1 MTSEPVDV
9 LVIGAGLRG
18 LAAGLRLL
26 REQPTAR
33 LALVEKAPQP
43 GGNTRTQR
51 SNGFL
56 CELGPFAFART
67 EVEPVCALLRHPP
80 AVVEPLPSGSHGH
93 LFLGDRLASIAV
105 DPVPVSFRTGAEEL
119 VQACRRDLGT
129 RLRLGRAATRIEPNG
144 EAFVVTLGGEAPTHV
159 AARRLVLALPVAAA
173 CGLLA
178 RFDPALADAASRLQ
192 TEPRGFAFFGGS
204 THEAT
209 QLRGYGVVPGD
220 HLDTPLGEAIFCT
233 EVFPGRALPGRF
245 LVRCELVSAALACD
259 DTAALAIAEVELRR
273 WTGLEAHL
281 GFTKLH
287 RFALEVQDGAFV
299 ECRARLQGLSARLPG
314 LSFA

>member
-18 LAAGLRLL
+18 LAASLRLL
-26 REQPTAR
+26 RDQPTER
-33 LALVEKAPQP
+33 LAVIDSAPQP

-56 CELGPFAFART
+56 CELGPFAFARA
-67 EVEPVCALLRHPP
+67 EVEPMLALVRHPP
-80 AVVEPLPSGSHGH
+80 VVVEALPSASHGH
-93 LFLGDRLASIAV
+93 VFLGDRLESTAV

-119 VQACRRDLGT
+119 VQACRRELGPM
-129 RLRLGRAATRIEPNG
+129 LRLGRAATRIEPNSEG
-144 EAFVVTLGGEAPTHV
+144 FVVTLGGEAPTPV

-178 RFDPALADAASRLQ
+178 RFDPALADTAGRLQ
-192 TEPRGFAFFGGS
+192 TEPRGFAFFGG
-204 THEAT
+204 TAHEAPE
-209 QLRGYGVVPGD
+209 LRGYGVVPGD
-220 HLDTPLGEAIFCT
+220 HLDTPLAEVIFCT

-245 LVRCELVSAALACD
+245 LVRCELVGAALARD
-259 DTAALAIAEVELRR
+259 DTAALAIAEAELRR
-273 WTGLEAHL
+273 WTGTPAHL

-287 RFALEVQDGAFV
+287 RFGVEVQNGAFV
-299 ECRARLQGLSARLPG
+299 ECRARLHGLSARLPG
-314 LSFA
+314 LSLA